1 MSARAPAFTKRVGMK
16 LKLRVGTAAI
26 ALTGAVLGGAPAF
39 AQQTAAPAITATQ
52 PSAETVG
59 PAQLKDFSLSGTVTR
74 RADTPAAPATTQ
86 RPATRATET
95 TPAQAAAPVPAPQ
108 RRETRTASAAPEAR
122 TPQPSR
128 QPQQAAARP
137 DPFDFA
143 PPTPARDTG
152 AGFAPAAMAPAAA
165 APLEPFTA
173 SPDDNGGLL
182 KWLPWMAAL
191 IAAAGAAIWYFR
203 RQRSESYAFAGAG
216 ADASAFDMGPTVAPP
231 RPAPRVPVPAPQPAP
246 PPPPAAPV
254 GIVSTR
260 LRPTLEIEFV
270 PQRAVINDDGATIEF
285 EIGVF
290 NSGSAPARDVLVEA
304 ALFNAGPEQDESI
317 GAFFARPTA
326 AGEPIP
332 ALPPLQRLTFNHAVA
347 MTREQMRLFNV
358 EDRSV
363 FVPVIGFNALF
374 KWSGG
379 DGQTSASY
387 IIGRDG
393 NGDKLA
399 PFRADLGARV
409 FRDVGAREHSLTVR
423 K

>member
-1 MSARAPAFTKRVGMK
+1 M
-16 LKLRVGTAAI
+16 I
-26 ALTGAVLGGAPAF
+26 ALTGAVLCGAPAI
-39 AQQTAAPAITATQ
+39 AQQTATPATSTAQ
-52 PSAETVG
+52 PSADTVG
-59 PAQLKDFSLSGTVTR
+59 PAQLKDFSLNGTVTR
-74 RADTPAAPATTQ
+74 RAADTPAPSAPTTSGP
-86 RPATRATET
+86 RPATRTAETT
-95 TPAQAAAPVPAPQ
+95 TPAQAEPSAPTPQ
-108 RRETRTASAAPEAR
+108 RREARAPTATA
-122 TPQPSR
+122 TQPS
-128 QPQQAAARP
+128 QPAAEPQQRVAAQR

-143 PPTPARDTG
+143 PPTPGTNGG
-152 AGFAPAAMAPAAA
+152 AGFAPATVAPQPAAA
-165 APLEPFTA
+165 PFDTYTP
-173 SPDDNGGLL
+173 STDESGGLL
-182 KWLPWMAAL
+182 KWLPWIAAL
-191 IAAAGAAIWYFR
+191 IAAAGAALWYLR
-203 RQRSESYAFAGAG
+203 RQRSSGYAFAGAG
-216 ADASAFDMGPTVAPP
+216 ADASAFDMGPTPTPP
-231 RPAPRVPVPAPQPAP
+231 RPAPVPRAPVPAPPPAAP
-246 PPPPAAPV
+246 PAAAPV

-326 AGEPIP
+326 KGEPIP

-347 MTREQMRLFNV
+347 MTREQMRLFSV

-379 DGQTSASY
+379 DGQTSTSY
-387 IIGRDG
+387 IVGRDG